1 MTPSPRINIAGDR
14 VSCWEVSYLVDCGR
28 LVLPLQ
34 IEQFEGRI
42 EYDSSQPDGTLR
54 KLFDV
59 GLINPAG

>member
-34 IEQFEGRI
+34 IEKFEGRI
-42 EYDSSQPDGTLR
+42 EYDSS
-54 KLFDV
+54 
-59 GLINPAG
+59 